1 MRCYNCGA
9 ELGKGDNCQNCG
21 TNVKVYKKILMASN
35 AYYNDALEKAGV
47 RDLSGAIESLK
58 ISLRFYK
65 LNIDA
70 RNLLGLVYYE
80 MGEVVTA
87 LTEWVISKNY
97 QPKDNLASRYL
108 DEVQKNQARLDS
120 VNQTIKKYNQAL
132 LYCKQN
138 SRDLAI
144 IQLKKVLSLNPK
156 LVSGHQLLALLYIQ
170 EGRYDLAKK
179 SLRNAGKIDANNTV
193 TLRYLKEANAA
204 LREQNP
210 SKKQKND
217 ELISYQSGN
226 ETIIQP
232 KYLKDNSAVGTIINM
247 VIGIAI
253 GIAITCFLVVPG
265 VRRTVMNN
273 TKAEVLDANNT
284 ISSKN
289 QTITSLQSQVDDLT
303 SQITDAK
310 NSEEESANKLES
322 YDKLLTA
329 YETYTTGDIEKAG
342 DALSSV
348 NVDDLSADAKSI
360 YDTINAQVNA
370 EYMAAL
376 YKEGYDAYS
385 GKKYDDAVSALSK
398 VVEMDET
405 YENGNALY
413 YLAQAYRKNEDMENA
428 KIYYQKV
435 VELYPNTERAANA
448 QNYLDQSETDT
459 AR

>member
-1 MRCYNCGA
+1 M
-9 ELGKGDNCQNCG
+9 
-21 TNVKVYKKILMASN
+21 
-35 AYYNDALEKAGV
+35 
-47 RDLSGAIESLK
+47 
-58 ISLRFYK
+58 
-65 LNIDA
+65 
-70 RNLLGLVYYE
+70 
-80 MGEVVTA
+80 
-87 LTEWVISKNY
+87 
-97 QPKDNLASRYL
+97 
-108 DEVQKNQARLDS
+108 QKNQARLDS

-179 SLRNAGKIDANNTV
+179 SLRNAGKIDANNTL

-210 SKKQKND
+210 RKKQKND

-435 VELYPNTERAANA
+435 VELYPNTERAANS

>member
-1 MRCYNCGA
+1 M
-9 ELGKGDNCQNCG
+9 D
-21 TNVKVYKKILMASN
+21 YKQKLEYQSN
-35 AYYNDALEKAGV
+35 YWYNDGLKKAQI
-47 RDLSGAIESLK
+47 RDLSGAIVSLK
-58 ISLRFYK
+58 RSLQFNRE
-65 LNIDA
+65 NITA
-70 RNLLGLVYYE
+70 RNLLGLVYYGR
-80 MGEVVTA
+80 GEVAEA
-87 LTEWVISKNY
+87 LVEWIISKNFRASENIASY
-97 QPKDNLASRYL
+97 YISKVQDNPSEL
-108 DEVQKNQARLDS
+108 EKVNQA
-120 VNQTIKKYNQAL
+120 VHKYNQCL
-132 LYCKQN
+132 GYCRQN
-138 SRDLAI
+138 GEDLAI
-144 IQLKKVLSLNPK
+144 IQLKKVIVAHPSFLK
-156 LVSGHQLLALLYIQ
+156 AYQLLALLYMHSGQ
-170 EGRYDLAKK
+170 YSKARQ
-179 SLRNAGKIDANNTV
+179 SLKTALKLDVTNDI
-193 TLRYLKEANAA
+193 TLRYMHELNRQRNRQVAHIKEEKHG
-204 LREQNP
+204 R
-210 SKKQKND
+210 
-217 ELISYQSGN
+217 QSVVTYNLGN

-398 VVEMDET
+398 VVEMDEN

-435 VELYPNTERAANA
+435 VELYPNTERAANS

>member
-1 MRCYNCGA
+1 M
-9 ELGKGDNCQNCG
+9 
-21 TNVKVYKKILMASN
+21 
-35 AYYNDALEKAGV
+35 
-47 RDLSGAIESLK
+47 
-58 ISLRFYK
+58 
-65 LNIDA
+65 
-70 RNLLGLVYYE
+70 
-80 MGEVVTA
+80 
-87 LTEWVISKNY
+87 
-97 QPKDNLASRYL
+97 
-108 DEVQKNQARLDS
+108 
-120 VNQTIKKYNQAL
+120 
-132 LYCKQN
+132 
-138 SRDLAI
+138 
-144 IQLKKVLSLNPK
+144 SLNPK

-398 VVEMDET
+398 VVEMDEN

-435 VELYPNTERAANA
+435 VELYPNTERAANS

>member
-1 MRCYNCGA
+1 MKCYNCGA
-9 ELGKGDNCQNCG
+9 DLDSGRTCPNCAID
-21 TNVKVYKKILMASN
+21 VKLYKKIMMASN
-35 AYYNDALEKAGV
+35 EYYNDALEKAGV
-47 RDLSGAIESLK
+47 RDLSGSIESLK
-58 ISLRFYK
+58 ISLRFNK

-80 MGEVVTA
+80 MGEVVAA

-97 QPKDNLASRYL
+97 RPKDNLASRYL
-108 DEVQKNQARLDS
+108 DEIQKNQARLDS
-120 VNQTIKKYNQAL
+120 INQTIKKYNQAL
-132 LYCKQN
+132 LYCRQN

-193 TLRYLKEANAA
+193 TLRYLKEANAG

-210 SKKQKND
+210 NKKPKNE

-232 KYLKDNSAVGTIINM
+232 KYLKDNSAIGTIINM

-265 VRRTVMNN
+265 VRRTVMNEA
-273 TKAEVLDANNT
+273 KAEVLEANNT

-289 QTITSLQSQVDDLT
+289 QTITSLESQVEELT
-303 SQITDAK
+303 KQMEQTENEAG
-310 NSEEESANKLES
+310 ESANKVSS
-322 YDKLLTA
+322 YEQLLAA
-329 YETYTTGDIEKAG
+329 YEAYTAKDIEAAGSALGNVNADYLGENAKA
-342 DALSSV
+342 V
-348 NVDDLSADAKSI
+348 
-360 YDTINAQVNA
+360 YDTINAEVNA
-370 EYMAAL
+370 EYLTAL
-376 YKEGYDAYS
+376 YKEGTDAYAAQ
-385 GKKYDDAVSALSK
+385 KYADAITALQK
-398 VVEMDET
+398 AVELDET

-413 YLAQAYRKNEDMENA
+413 YLAQSYRKNNDTENA
-428 KIYYQKV
+428 KIYYRKV
-435 VELYPNTERAANA
+435 IELYPNTERAANA
-448 QNYLDQSETDT
+448 QNYIDQSE
-459 AR
+459 

>member
-58 ISLRFYK
+58 ISLRFNK

-70 RNLLGLVYYE
+70 RNLLGLIYYE

-108 DEVQKNQARLDS
+108 DEVQKNQVRLDS

-179 SLRNAGKIDANNTV
+179 SL
-193 TLRYLKEANAA
+193 
-204 LREQNP
+204 QNP

-398 VVEMDET
+398 VVEMDEN

-435 VELYPNTERAANA
+435 VELYPNTERAANS

>member
-1 MRCYNCGA
+1 M
-9 ELGKGDNCQNCG
+9 
-21 TNVKVYKKILMASN
+21 
-35 AYYNDALEKAGV
+35 
-47 RDLSGAIESLK
+47 
-58 ISLRFYK
+58 
-65 LNIDA
+65 
-70 RNLLGLVYYE
+70 
-80 MGEVVTA
+80 TA

-156 LVSGHQLLALLYIQ
+156 LVSGHQLLAILYIQ

-398 VVEMDET
+398 VVEMDEN

-435 VELYPNTERAANA
+435 VELYPNTERAANS

>member
-58 ISLRFYK
+58 ISLRFNK

-70 RNLLGLVYYE
+70 RNLLGLIYYE

-265 VRRTVMNN
+265 VRRT
-273 TKAEVLDANNT
+273 
-284 ISSKN
+284 
-289 QTITSLQSQVDDLT
+289 SLQSQVDDLT

-398 VVEMDET
+398 VVEMDEN

-435 VELYPNTERAANA
+435 VELYPNTERAANS